1 MKQTNNKIEYI
12 KQWFSRPQAMQE
24 RDLFETKMDRVRTM
38 IASVTD
44 TRNNIDKSSKNY
56 AQGKKPGKKMCTLFD
71 FIHSE
76 VQKT

>member
-1 MKQTNNKIEYI
+1 MKQTNDKIEYI

-44 TRNNIDKSSKNY
+44 TCNNIDKPSKIMLRGRSL
-56 AQGKKPGKKMCTLFD
+56 AKKCALCLIS
-71 FIHSE
+71 FI
-76 VQKT
+76 QKF